1 MPTFF
6 SELFCPFSEPKTFS
20 PTPYPFFCLLFCEPP
35 LVFCVLISAG
45 SSATPASQIIC
56 KDTKFP

>member
-6 SELFCPFSEPKTFS
+6 SELFCPFSEPIPFYPSFS
-20 PTPYPFFCLLFCEPP
+20 VNYWPFSMYLFVPDP
-35 LVFCVLISAG
+35 RSIPVF
-45 SSATPASQIIC
+45 QIFC